1 MRTLEQKIAEL
12 ETEQRIRE
20 MLPPDIGRYT
30 ISNVDKDG
38 NAWISFS
45 PPSYDPEGEFDAQ
58 VVGKALEDSG
68 FVLQPASL
76 VRWDQWRASP
86 YPSEVD
92 DVPDE
97 KDRYKKTWAKQ
108 ISPVW
113 VRPSQYCNAEAQC
126 FMKKD
131 GLLFNIH
138 IGLPRSGWGVSA
150 HRNEYM
156 GGWNF
161 ARGTARLSTCSKARS
176 IPGHSMSN
184 ESFAAVVTNQGLDAS
199 VYWTPDG
206 SNPLSLSEFLSY
218 IKG

>member
-138 IGLPRSGWGVSA
+138 IGLPRSGWGVTA
-150 HRNEYM
+150 IRKDYM
-156 GGWNF
+156 GGWSF
-161 ARGTARLSTCSKARS
+161 ERGTAKFETCPGARDIPRNDLSMDSY
-176 IPGHSMSN
+176 
-184 ESFAAVVTNQGLDAS
+184 AAVVTDQGLDAC
-199 VYWTPDG
+199 VYWTPVNHD
-206 SNPLSLSEFLSY
+206 SIPL
-218 IKG
+218 